1 MSVEL
6 EYYLVHRI
14 SQYLS
19 FIDTPL
25 TILKEYEINITVP
38 KSSVDVYRANSYQ
51 GRAWL
56 AAVHGIVAADWDFLF
71 NLHKTVLKLASLH
84 FRFIS
89 TFLFLIKRL
98 FRFQMDPCL

>member
-6 EYYLVHRI
+6 EYDLVHRI

-19 FIDTPL
+19 FIDSPL

-38 KSSVDVYRANSYQ
+38 KSSVDVYRTNSYQ

-56 AAVHGIVAADWDFLF
+56 VAVQGIVASLYDQRTYNYYLKPFAFNRETNGFFLWFF
-71 NLHKTVLKLASLH
+71 NNFEQNLKL
-84 FRFIS
+84 
-89 TFLFLIKRL
+89 KE
-98 FRFQMDPCL
+98 